1 MPDEINKIEVT
12 GEVIDNVTQGQE
24 EKLDGQEKGD
34 EGKEEDEEEEEDDDD
49 EEEEDE
55 EEEDDNNQTG
65 KAKLAYIYLPASE
78 FNIRLPSLFNAS
90 RRRTKTASDL
100 FPHLADRLYRC
111 LEYPHGVFINQYG
124 ELCPD
129 DPRSGL
135 YQLDEDEDEDEDNAP
150 EEDEEE
156 EKEQDDEEEE
166 EDDDEEET
174 KPDQAEKVW
183 TKAENSVRVKAGM
196 KRKNL
201 QDDDDDYEPSSDGED
216 VDDMEIKDEDIE
228 AEIND
233 DNVGATDEDEE
244 DWQPKKK
251 VKQDKTK
258 TEHKKNKDKD
268 KKKDKDDDEEE
279 EEDED
284 DDDDDEEDE
293 DEEEEEGDDD
303 EVQEPVE
310 MRERVDTTNMT
321 GEEKKSLYIKE
332 LEATAAE
339 QERLYQ
345 LEVQRK
351 KERVKIQK
359 LIRQMEEW
367 TEDWKKLCGR
377 IHRKTKA
384 AEKNDELR
392 KKIKNTTIC
401 MKYDSHLMS
410 KENPG
415 CDFTFKKPGYS
426 CTFNATLDCES
437 FQINCSKC
445 NHKTSDIPHLYDH
458 MSSHFVEGTNDK
470 HLKIQQP

>member
-1 MPDEINKIEVT
+1 MPDEINKTDQANEVT
-12 GEVIDNVTQGQE
+12 QS
-24 EKLDGQEKGD
+24 QEKD
-34 EGKEEDEEEEEDDDD
+34 EKDEKEEDDD
-49 EEEEDE
+49 EEEDEEDE
-55 EEEDDNNQTG
+55 EEEDDDKTG

-135 YQLDEDEDEDEDNAP
+135 YQLDEDEDEDEDNVP

-166 EDDDEEET
+166 EDDEEEET

-216 VDDMEIKDEDIE
+216 VDDIEIKDEDIE

-258 TEHKKNKDKD
+258 TEHKKDKNKDKD
-268 KKKDKDDDEEE
+268 E
-279 EEDED
+279 EEDEDD

-293 DEEEEEGDDD
+293 DEEEGDDE

-339 QERLYQ
+339 QERLYH

-367 TEDWKKLCGR
+367 TEDWKKLCGQ

-445 NHKTSDIPHLYDH
+445 NHKTSDIPDLYDH
-458 MSSHFVEGTNDK
+458 MSSHFVESANDK
-470 HLKIQQP
+470 DLKIQQP